1 MRDILKDIVKHTHS
15 LGIIQAAKV
24 TTDAD
29 TTTIDAMDDDRQV
42 VLRAKLHKRVD
53 EFDGKFGLGRLSV
66 LNGYL
71 NYSGEDAEGNTINA
85 DIDVVRDSRNGE
97 EVPVEFKFTMPGGF
111 DSTYRV
117 IVGDLVDAQ
126 IKTANFKGAK
136 WDVEVMPTQKA
147 IKDLNYFASVL
158 SAYDPLFTVKT
169 DENDNLVFNIGDRST
184 DRVELPFAQNV
195 SGKLKQAWS
204 YPLSAVLT
212 ILKLGDTST
221 MSVKFADQGA
231 MMIQVDSGLGLYEYI
246 LPAKAGN

>member
-24 TTDAD
+24 TTDDEA
-29 TTTIDAMDDDRQV
+29 TRIDAMDDDRQV
-42 VLRAKLHKRVD
+42 VLRATLHNRVD
-53 EFDGKFGLGRLSV
+53 EFDGKFGLGRLAV

-71 NYSGEDAEGNTINA
+71 NYSGEDSNGKKA
-85 DIDVVRDSRNGE
+85 DANITVTRDKRNNE
-97 EVPVEFKFTMPGGF
+97 EVPTEFKFEMPGGF
-111 DSTYRV
+111 ESTYRV

-136 WDVEVMPTQKA
+136 WDVEVMPTSKA
-147 IKDLNYFASVL
+147 VKDLNYFAGIL

-169 DENDNLVFNIGDRST
+169 DEDKNLVFFIGDRST
-184 DRVELPFAQNV
+184 DRVELPFASNV
-195 SGKLKQAWS
+195 SGELKQQWS
-204 YPLSAVLT
+204 YPLAAVLT

-221 MSVKFADQGA
+221 MSVKFSDQGA